1 MSIQAAKG
9 YLKRLR
15 LSSGDLMFRVL
26 LLATLLNVAFIFGS
40 SYPPAVNASQQAL
53 QLTQDR
59 TTHVR
64 RGEADNAQ
72 QKESIWRWLRH
83 DAAGFFTLWLVVVG
97 GGQLVLFWVQLVFIR
112 KSLDDAKVAANAA
125 RDGARAAQD
134 SADIA
139 KLSMIAGDRAYVHFN
154 GCRWISHRVDENSK
168 VFWRLRPLWINSGNT
183 PTRKLHVYVH
193 YELIDNLLAADY
205 QFAPT
210 TDDRRLA
217 TIAPKGLIES
227 APHDFFGDDLL
238 AVKEGRKHLYVW
250 GIAKYRDVFPNTAEH
265 ITKFCVEAPRI
276 TGDPLEPWDERAN
289 IFDIA
294 FMSIDRHN
302 CADEDCDE

>member
-64 RGEADNAQ
+64 RGEADNDQ
-72 QKESIWRWLRH
+72 QKEPIWRWLRH

-168 VFWRLRPLWINSGNT
+168 VFWRLRPYGSTVGTLQHENCMFMFIMSLSIILSPLT
-183 PTRKLHVYVH
+183 
-193 YELIDNLLAADY
+193 INLLL
-205 QFAPT
+205 P
-210 TDDRRLA
+210 L
-217 TIAPKGLIES
+217 TIADWQRSRL
-227 APHDFFGDDLL
+227 
-238 AVKEGRKHLYVW
+238 
-250 GIAKYRDVFPNTAEH
+250 
-265 ITKFCVEAPRI
+265 
-276 TGDPLEPWDERAN
+276 RA
-289 IFDIA
+289 
-294 FMSIDRHN
+294 
-302 CADEDCDE
+302 